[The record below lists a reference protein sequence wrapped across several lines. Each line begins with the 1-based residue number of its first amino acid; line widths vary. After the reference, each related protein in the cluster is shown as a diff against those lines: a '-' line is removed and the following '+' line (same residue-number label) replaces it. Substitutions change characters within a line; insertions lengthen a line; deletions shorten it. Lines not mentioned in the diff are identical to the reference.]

1 VSGWLLPSEA
11 LVAAL
16 IATAL
21 VIIGAT
27 FARRRTIARG
37 EPLVVC
43 AVRDPGA
50 GRWRVGLARYGAT
63 GLDWFTLGGLS
74 LRPSRHWQRTLLEIG
89 PPRRLAPEDQLDV
102 LPDAVAVACR
112 CDDLMFD
119 LALSPGPYTALRS
132 WLEASPPGFN
142 VNVA

>member
-1 VSGWLLPSEA
+1 MSGWFLPGEV

-16 IATAL
+16 LLVAL
-21 VIIGAT
+21 VVTGAT

-37 EPLVVC
+37 EPLVLC

-50 GRWRVGLARYGAT
+50 GRWRVGLARYGAN

-74 LRPSRHWQRTLLEIG
+74 LRPSRHWQRTRLEIG
-89 PPRRLAPEDQLDV
+89 PPRRMAPGDQLDV

-112 CDDLMFD
+112 YNDSSFD

>member
-1 VSGWLLPSEA
+1 MSGWLLPGEV

-16 IATAL
+16 LAVVLVVTAT
-21 VIIGAT
+21 V

-43 AVRDPGA
+43 AVRDAGS
-50 GRWRVGLARYGAT
+50 GRWRVGLARYGAS

-74 LRPSRHWQRTLLEIG
+74 LRPSRHWQRTRLEIG
-89 PPRRLAPEDQLDV
+89 APRRLEPGDHLDV
-102 LPDAVAVACR
+102 LPDAVAVACHY
-112 CDDLMFD
+112 DNQTFD

>member
-1 VSGWLLPSEA
+1 MHGLLLPTEW

-16 IATAL
+16 AATVAVL
-21 VIIGAT
+21 VGLT
-27 FARRRTIARG
+27 FVRRRTIARG

-43 AVRDPGA
+43 AVREDGA
-50 GRWRVGLARYGAT
+50 SRWNVGLARYGAS
-63 GLDWFTLGGLS
+63 GLDWFTLGGMS
-74 LRPSRHWQRTLLEIG
+74 LRPSRHWQRTRLEIG
-89 PPRRLAPEDQLDV
+89 PPRLLAPEDQLAV

-112 CDDLMFD
+112 CNDVAFD

>member
-1 VSGWLLPSEA
+1 MSGWLVPGEL

-16 IATAL
+16 VLVLGVVIA
-21 VIIGAT
+21 AT

-63 GLDWFTLGGLS
+63 GLDWFTLGGVS
-74 LRPSRHWQRTLLEIG
+74 LRPSRHWPRTRLEIG
-89 PPRRLAPEDQLDV
+89 PPRRLPQGEQLDV

-112 CDDLMFD
+112 CDDLTFD